1 MLSNSTNKLDN
12 NKASKIQLNLSKM
25 SSKREK
31 LFKSRSMYSDFNY
44 NYDYNLWEREQ
55 HNKSFD
61 YPQIAAYLQ
70 EKQQDQAAAAAAAA
84 MPSRIYGLL
93 PVEYD
98 GGFVNENASSILG
111 DFYGTE
117 NETLATN
124 ENFLSNQFS
133 TPIMYILCMMIIY
146 GFIILVVCIYAL
158 YSHRKRIGY
167 NYDDSLEHLDG
178 YSSNEEI
185 DEPYGERSEF
195 LAASSNKSENWKTT
209 QIQIDTHYINALG
222 ANKNREAKDSSQN
235 FNSAFE
241 NSLSDEDADHNVGD
255 EKNFICIEMKACKN
269 PYEKLATD
277 DVELH
282 ENQFSPPH
290 LQSINYLDK
299 IFQYI
304 PTKNTYSRVNSNEKE
319 GKFKTTRD
327 QECLNS
333 PLETRLND
341 KKSNCGENAPKENA
355 YSPLILD
362 VEKIFAE
369 NIF

>member
-1 MLSNSTNKLDN
+1 MLSNSTNKLDNN

-70 EKQQDQAAAAAAAA
+70 Q
-84 MPSRIYGLL
+84 PSRIYGLL

-111 DFYGTE
+111 DFYGAE

-185 DEPYGERSEF
+185 DEAYSERSEF
-195 LAASSNKSENWKTT
+195 LAASSNKNENFKKT
-209 QIQIDTHYINALG
+209 QIQIDTQYINALG
-222 ANKNREAKDSSQN
+222 ANKDRELKDSSQN

-241 NSLSDEDADHNVGD
+241 NSLSDEDADYNVGD
-255 EKNFICIEMKACKN
+255 EKNFICIEMKPCKN

-277 DVELH
+277 DAELH
-282 ENQFSPPH
+282 ENQFSPH

-304 PTKNTYSRVNSNEKE
+304 PTKNNYSRVNSNEE
-319 GKFKTTRD
+319 EDNFKTMRD
-327 QECLNS
+327 QKCLNS
-333 PLETRLND
+333 SLEARLND
-341 KKSNCGENAPKENA
+341 KKSNCNKYGNSA
-355 YSPLILD
+355 LILD